1 MRGHV
6 ASNGDEGLPRPSE
19 SDVEGER
26 LLWDVG
32 DPCSSRISIPGISG
46 EDSVRPPSGAVK
58 INVQRTIN
66 NNRSAQ
72 YTYYCIAIVIKVKCT
87 CICMCTCVGGG
98 GQK

>member
-26 LLWDVG
+26 LLRDVG

-46 EDSVRPPSGAVK
+46 EDSIRPPSGAAK
-58 INVQRTIN
+58 INVQHTIN
-66 NNRSAQ
+66 
-72 YTYYCIAIVIKVKCT
+72 
-87 CICMCTCVGGG
+87 
-98 GQK
+98 